1 MKTILQL
8 LRRLDPKSEY
18 DTTVGYGIVSVGK
31 GVPYDV
37 LVEGRFRFF
46 GWTFMVHRDP
56 NNPELYAVS
65 EAKTGANIS
74 CYGCATPEKAVREA
88 VNVLWRRRYMLHTSI
103 MDVVVGRRIDFEAK
117 NRGLSLGI
125 DVMTWNL

>member
-1 MKTILQL
+1 MKTIPQL
-8 LRRLDPKSEY
+8 LQRLDPKSEY

-56 NNPELYAVS
+56 
-65 EAKTGANIS
+65 KTGANIS

-103 MDVVVGRRIDFEAK
+103 MDIVVGRHIDFEAK

>member
-1 MKTILQL
+1 MKTIPQL
-8 LRRLDPKSEY
+8 LQRLDPKSEY

-88 VNVLWRRRYMLHTSI
+88 EKTIHASYEYY
-103 MDVVVGRRIDFEAK
+103 GRSSRQAYRL
-117 NRGLSLGI
+117 RG
-125 DVMTWNL
+125 